1 MHRVVAWGRHLI
13 VEPTASHTA
22 TLVWMHGLGDSAQGF
37 ADVFS
42 DPRFSLPGLRTVLLT
57 ADQHPVTLNGGM
69 VMNSWY
75 DIVSLDRREMG
86 QDAVESAEKVAE
98 ILAAEARNTQNLLVG
113 GFSQGAAMALLLA
126 FSLYPGALA
135 GVIALSGY
143 CFPMEI
149 SEAKKQIPALLY
161 HGEADDVVALRFA
174 RQSYSNTLTGV
185 NYTFKTVPDMGHS
198 VNLEELVDVRK
209 WMKERIESAQRL

>member
-1 MHRVVAWGRHLI
+1 MHRVVAWGRNLI
-13 VEPTASHTA
+13 VEPTAAHTA
-22 TLVWMHGLGDSAQGF
+22 TLVWMHGLGDSAHGF

-75 DIVSLDRREMG
+75 DIVSLDRRELG
-86 QDAVESAEKVAE
+86 QDAVESAEKVAA
-98 ILAAEARNTQNLLVG
+98 ILASEARNTRSLLVG

-126 FSLYPGALA
+126 YSLYPGALT

-143 CFPMEI
+143 CFPMDI
-149 SEAKKQIPALLY
+149 SAEKKQIPALIY
-161 HGEADDVVALRFA
+161 HGEADDVVAPLFS
-174 RQSYSNTLTGV
+174 RQSCRTTLEGV
-185 NYTFKTVPDMGHS
+185 NYTYKTVPGMGHS
-198 VNLEELVDVRK
+198 VDVRELVDVRK
-209 WMKERIESAQRL
+209 WMQERIEASQKL